1 MANFSIRSGSGAGNK
16 TLIKGQDQDINDASY
31 AIEIGDSGAST
42 LHSATITNLT
52 AGTVGSAVQL
62 EDPAVTGWYC
72 TLGAIND
79 INSASILDF
88 SDVKHLGSAHTESA
102 GVITIGQAGWYFIM
116 VTISNDGA
124 TGDTSEFYFQ
134 KNGTNS
140 HIRGY
145 VDSANELI
153 YAQWSTSLIVD
164 LAVNDTVAW
173 YGNGNLYG
181 ATNANSMTNHVGYRI
196 GK

>member
-1 MANFSIRSGSGAGNK
+1 MADFIIKPASGDTLNLQDEGGDDAITISTTGNTTLAGTAN
-16 TLIKGQDQDINDASY
+16 N
-31 AIEIGDSGAST
+31 IGT
-42 LHSATITNLT
+42 VT

-72 TLGAIND
+72 SLNAAID
-79 INSASILDF
+79 INSAAVLDF

-102 GVITIGQAGWYFIM
+102 GTITIGQAGWYFIM
-116 VTISNDGA
+116 ITISNNA
-124 TGDTSEFYFQ
+124 ASSDTWEYYFY
-134 KNGTNS
+134 KNGSNS
-140 HIRGY
+140 TIRGY
-145 VDSANELI
+145 TNTANELE
-153 YAQWSTSLIVD
+153 YAQWSTSRIVD

-181 ATNANSMTNHVGYRI
+181 AANNDSMTNHLGYRI

>member
-1 MANFSIRSGSGAGNK
+1 MADFIIKPASGDTLKLQDEGGDDAITISTTGNTTLAGTAN
-16 TLIKGQDQDINDASY
+16 N
-31 AIEIGDSGAST
+31 IGT
-42 LHSATITNLT
+42 VT

-72 TLGAIND
+72 SLNAAID
-79 INSASILDF
+79 INSAAVLDF

-102 GVITIGQAGWYFIM
+102 GTITIGQAGWYFIM
-116 VTISNDGA
+116 ITISNNA
-124 TGDTSEFYFQ
+124 ASSDTWEYYFY
-134 KNGTNS
+134 KNGSNS
-140 HIRGY
+140 TIRGY
-145 VDSANELI
+145 TNTANELE

-181 ATNANSMTNHVGYRI
+181 AANNDSMTNHLGYRI

>member
-1 MANFSIRSGSGAGNK
+1 MADFIIKPASGDTLKLQDEGGDDAITISTTGNTTLAGTAN
-16 TLIKGQDQDINDASY
+16 N
-31 AIEIGDSGAST
+31 IGT
-42 LHSATITNLT
+42 VT

-72 TLGAIND
+72 SLNAAID
-79 INSASILDF
+79 INSAAVLDF
-88 SDVKHLGSAHTESA
+88 SDVKHLGAAHTESA
-102 GVITIGQAGWYFIM
+102 GTITIGQAGWYFIM
-116 VTISNDGA
+116 ITISNNA
-124 TGDTSEFYFQ
+124 ASSDTWEYYFY
-134 KNGTNS
+134 KNGSNS
-140 HIRGY
+140 TIRGY
-145 VDSANELI
+145 TNTANELE

-181 ATNANSMTNHVGYRI
+181 AANNDSMTNHLGYRI